1 MKIAL
6 EVVHSEAKELS
17 KGLNLKVG
25 PEGAR
30 TPGPAVGDL
39 IILTVT
45 VSSRELHDKMH
56 SAGRSF

>member
-1 MKIAL
+1 MKSAL

-39 IILTVT
+39 IILTIRFQQGVT
-45 VSSRELHDKMH
+45 
-56 SAGRSF
+56 